1 MKSIYDIRRKNL
13 NEIIRR
19 DFDDTQLRFAERV
32 KRSQNLVNRW
42 CTGIK
47 NIGPNAARII
57 EEAARK
63 EKFWLD
69 VDHELDEVQ
78 ADIFI
83 PATEDGEWTVE
94 KQAAATLNAWMRK
107 NTEMTSEKKVAV
119 AAGIGPA
126 TVNRIMKAEV
136 STTIGVL
143 SSLAR
148 AFGHEAY
155 EMIIPVGAPG
165 VIDYD
170 HRMYAALP
178 QEEKNKIT
186 SFINFVFEQ
195 NKSK

>member
-1 MKSIYDIRRKNL
+1 MKSIYDIRRENL

-19 DFDDTQLRFAERV
+19 DFDNTQLRFAERV

-47 NIGPNAARII
+47 NIGPNAARLI

-63 EKFWLD
+63 ERFWLD
-69 VDHELDEVQ
+69 VDHGLSAIIDDAVPESD
-78 ADIFI
+78 
-83 PATEDGEWTVE
+83 DGEWTVE
-94 KQAAATLNAWMRK
+94 KQAAATLNAWMRRHPD
-107 NTEMTSEKKVAV
+107 MTSEKKVAD
-119 AAGIGPA
+119 AAGVGAA

-155 EMIIPVGAPG
+155 EMILPVGAPG
-165 VIDYD
+165 IIEYD
-170 HRMYAALP
+170 HGTYAELP

-195 NKSK
+195 NRSK

>member
-1 MKSIYDIRRKNL
+1 MKSIYDIRRENL

-19 DFDDTQLRFAERV
+19 DFDNTQLRFAERV

-47 NIGPNAARII
+47 NIGPNAARLI

-63 EKFWLD
+63 EKCWLD
-69 VDHELDEVQ
+69 TDHALSILI
-78 ADIFI
+78 ADAV
-83 PATEDGEWTVE
+83 PESDDGEWTVE
-94 KQAAATLNAWMRK
+94 KQAAATLNAWMRRHPD
-107 NTEMTSEKKVAV
+107 MTSEKKVAD
-119 AAGIGPA
+119 AAGVGAA

-155 EMIIPVGAPG
+155 ELILPVGAPG
-165 VIDYD
+165 IIEYD
-170 HRMYAALP
+170 HGTYAALP

-195 NKSK
+195 NRSK

>member
-1 MKSIYDIRRKNL
+1 MKSIYDIRRENL

-32 KRSQNLVNRW
+32 KRPQNLVNRW

-47 NIGPNAARII
+47 NIGPNAARLI

-63 EKFWLD
+63 ERFWLD
-69 VDHELDEVQ
+69 VDHELSFIQ
-78 ADIFI
+78 ADNFVKSI
-83 PATEDGEWTVE
+83 EDGEWTVE
-94 KQAAATLNAWMRK
+94 KQAAATLNAWMRRHPD
-107 NTEMTSEKKVAV
+107 MTSEKKVAD
-119 AAGIGPA
+119 AAGVGAA

-155 EMIIPVGAPG
+155 EMILPVGAPG
-165 VIDYD
+165 IIEYD
-170 HRMYAALP
+170 HGTYAALP

-195 NKSK
+195 NRSK

>member
-1 MKSIYDIRRKNL
+1 MKSIYDIRRENL

-19 DFDDTQLRFAERV
+19 DFDNTQLRFAERV

-47 NIGPNAARII
+47 NIGPNAARLI

-63 EKFWLD
+63 ERFWLD
-69 VDHELDEVQ
+69 VDHGLSAIIDDAVPESD
-78 ADIFI
+78 
-83 PATEDGEWTVE
+83 DGEWTVE
-94 KQAAATLNAWMRK
+94 KQAAATLNAWMRRHPD
-107 NTEMTSEKKVAV
+107 MTSEKKVAD
-119 AAGIGPA
+119 AAGVGAA

-170 HRMYAALP
+170 HRMYAPLP

>member
-1 MKSIYDIRRKNL
+1 MKSIYDIRRENL

-19 DFDDTQLRFAERV
+19 DFDNTQLRFAERV

-47 NIGPNAARII
+47 NIGPNAARLI

-63 EKFWLD
+63 EKCWLD
-69 VDHELDEVQ
+69 TDHALSILI
-78 ADIFI
+78 ADAV
-83 PATEDGEWTVE
+83 PESDDGEWTVE
-94 KQAAATLNAWMRK
+94 KQAAATLNAWMRRHPD
-107 NTEMTSEKKVAV
+107 MTSEKKVAD
-119 AAGIGPA
+119 AAGVGAA

-155 EMIIPVGAPG
+155 EMILPIGAPG
-165 VIDYD
+165 IIEYD
-170 HRMYAALP
+170 HGTYAALP

-195 NKSK
+195 NRSK

>member
-1 MKSIYDIRRKNL
+1 MKSIYDIRRENL

-19 DFDDTQLRFAERV
+19 DFDNTQLRFAERV

-47 NIGPNAARII
+47 NIGPNAARLI

-63 EKFWLD
+63 ERFWLD
-69 VDHELDEVQ
+69 VDHGLSAIIDDAVPESD
-78 ADIFI
+78 
-83 PATEDGEWTVE
+83 DGEWTVE
-94 KQAAATLNAWMRK
+94 KQAAATLNAWMRRHPD
-107 NTEMTSEKKVAV
+107 MTSEKKVAD
-119 AAGIGPA
+119 AAGVGAA

-143 SSLAR
+143 SSLAK

-155 EMIIPVGAPG
+155 EMILPVGAPG
-165 VIDYD
+165 IIEYD
-170 HRMYAALP
+170 HGTYAALP
-178 QEEKNKIT
+178 KEEKNKIT

-195 NKSK
+195 NRSK

>member
-47 NIGPNAARII
+47 NIGPNAARLI

-63 EKFWLD
+63 EKCWLD
-69 VDHELDEVQ
+69 TDHDLDITQ

-83 PATEDGEWTVE
+83 PSTEDGEWTVE
-94 KQAAATLNAWMRK
+94 KQAAATLNAWMRQ
-107 NTEMTSEKKVAV
+107 NPEMTSEKKVAV
-119 AAGIGPA
+119 AAGVGPA

-143 SSLAR
+143 SSL
-148 AFGHEAY
+148 FFFKQKTAY